1 MGLRK
6 LNGSVFGVDCL
17 QSHALRYVT
26 HVNLV
31 SSGTAVGRIVRTT
44 MVAGVTRAGTFTTQ
58 HRGHL
63 GHAAGSYV
71 PVSHLTRKL

>member
-1 MGLRK
+1 MDFRK
-6 LNGSVFGVDCL
+6 LNGSVSGVDCL
-17 QSHALRYVT
+17 QSHAPRSAT

-31 SSGTAVGRIVRTT
+31 SSGTAVGRTVRTT
-44 MVAGVTRAGTFTTQ
+44 MVAGVTRAGAFTTQ

-71 PVSHLTRKL
+71 PVSYLTRKL